1 VPADKIVRKPRKP
14 QLPLFEKQSLP
25 PAAQEFAGNG
35 KPKGLRPGLPSPV
48 DRAFG
53 GPMKRYLPL
62 LLAVISF
69 FSARTPTPCAADEI
83 PKTAWRRPL
92 GQPLPNPG
100 VRKNKTDIDDGY
112 WQGAPVGGFGAGTF
126 SRTYRGDFAR
136 WHIKSGVHKYAPV
149 YANQFAM
156 FQQVAGEPAGTAQV
170 LMTDHPK
177 NGELS
182 SWRWDYPVGAGEY
195 AALFPKSWFDYKW
208 DKFPAHLVLE
218 QFSPVLP
225 DNYKESSYPTAVY
238 RWHAANPTNKVVTV
252 SVLLS
257 WTNMGGWFR
266 NYLRDLQGALNQG
279 NRNRFRTESVAP
291 TETMKGIVFERNR
304 AEGVGNEWDGEFS
317 IAALESPGVEVTYQA
332 EFLADGDGKAVWA
345 PFSKDGKLADSTTS
359 WVSASEKLG
368 GAIAVRFTL
377 QPGEEKIVPMV
388 IAWDFPV
395 VEFGQGR
402 KWNRR
407 YTDFYGT
414 NGSNSWAIARD
425 GLLHAAEWSAAV
437 DAWQKPYIDDESKP
451 AWYRGMLFNELYVLT
466 DGGTFWGRPVNSDQA
481 APATFALLECFDYA
495 YYGTLDVRFYASMP
509 LLKFWPSI
517 DKQVL
522 REFAQTVLREYP
534 ELGLWVWKTQQTES
548 PVLHKRKKIGAVP
561 HDLGV
566 PEGDPFVSVNEPGW
580 QDTNDWKDLNS
591 KFVLM
596 IYRDYVLTGKKDN
609 AFLHEM
615 WPSMQAAMTYLR
627 QFDHGGG
634 IPENSGYPDQT
645 YDSWVVRGV
654 SAYCGGLWLAALR
667 ASEETGRALDEPRA
681 ADEYHNLF
689 QKAQKTYID
698 KLWNGEYF
706 RYDMESEY
714 RDSIQADQL
723 AGQWYANMT
732 GLGDLVPREMQVS
745 ALKKIFANN
754 VMKFGKGEMGAAN
767 GMSADGSVI
776 RGNEQ
781 AQEVWVGTSFGLAAL
796 LLSEGLKDEA
806 YHTAWGI
813 HHVVYESKGYWFR
826 TPEAWDDTGNFRA
839 SMYMR
844 PAAVWAMEMT
854 SPASH

>member
-1 VPADKIVRKPRKP
+1 
-14 QLPLFEKQSLP
+14 
-25 PAAQEFAGNG
+25 
-35 KPKGLRPGLPSPV
+35 
-48 DRAFG
+48 
-53 GPMKRYLPL
+53 MKKYLLL
-62 LLAVISF
+62 LLAAVACF
-69 FSARTPTPCAADEI
+69 CVWTPTACRGDEI
-83 PKTAWRRPL
+83 PKVAWKRPL
-92 GQPLPNPG
+92 GLPLSNPG
-100 VRKNKTDIDDGY
+100 VRKNKSDIDEGY

-156 FQQVAGEPAGTAQV
+156 FQQVAGEPAGTARV

-177 NGELS
+177 GGELS
-182 SWRWDYPVGAGEY
+182 SWQWDYPVGAGEY
-195 AALFPKSWFDYKW
+195 AALFPKSWYDYKW
-208 DKFPAHLVLE
+208 DKFPAHVVLE

-225 DNYKESSYPTAVY
+225 GNYKESSYPVAVY
-238 RWHAANPTNKVVTV
+238 RWHAENPTNKAVTI
-252 SVLLS
+252 SVMLS
-257 WTNMGGWFR
+257 WTNMAGWFR
-266 NYLRDLQGALNQG
+266 TYTHDFQGALNQG
-279 NRNRFRTESVAP
+279 NQNHPRDESVASAG
-291 TETMKGIVFERNR
+291 TMKGVVFDGSQASG
-304 AEGVGNEWDGEFS
+304 AENEWDGQFS
-317 IAALESPGVEVTYQA
+317 IAALESSGVEVTYQT
-332 EFLADGDGKAVWA
+332 EFLADGDGKAVWT
-345 PFSKDGKLADSTTS
+345 PFSKDGRLANDSTS
-359 WVSASEKLG
+359 WVSASERLG

-377 QPGEEKIVPMV
+377 QPGEKKIIPMV
-388 IAWDFPV
+388 VAWDFPV

-402 KWNRR
+402 KWNRH

-414 NGSNSWAIARD
+414 NGKNSWAIARD
-425 GLLHAAEWSAAV
+425 GLLQAADWSAAI
-437 DAWQKPYIDDESKP
+437 DSWQAPYINDESKP
-451 AWYRGMLFNELYVLT
+451 AWYRAMLFNELYTLT
-466 DGGTFWGRPVNSDQA
+466 DGGTFWGRPANSDRN

-495 YYGTLDVRFYASMP
+495 YYGTLDVSFYASMP
-509 LLKFWPSI
+509 LLKFWPVI

-522 REFAQTVLREYP
+522 REFAATVPREYP
-534 ELGLWVWKTQQTES
+534 EMGLAVWKTQQTGT
-548 PVLHKRKKIGAVP
+548 PVIHKRKKIGAVP

-596 IYRDYVLTGKKDN
+596 VYRDYVLTGKTDKE
-609 AFLHEM
+609 FLREM
-615 WPSMQAAMTYLR
+615 WPAMKAAMTYLR

-634 IPENSGYPDQT
+634 IPENGGYPDQT

-654 SAYCGGLWLAALR
+654 SAYCGGLWLAAVR
-667 ASEETGRALDEPRA
+667 ASEETARVLGETAS
-681 ADEYHNLF
+681 ADEYHALF
-689 QKAQKTYID
+689 QKAQKTYIG

-706 RYDMESEY
+706 RYDMESED

-723 AGQWYANMT
+723 AGQWYSNMT

-767 GMSADGSVI
+767 GMAADGSI
-776 RGNEQ
+776 LRGNEQ
-781 AQEVWVGTSFGLAAL
+781 GEEVWAGVSFGLAAL

-813 HHVVYESKGYWFR
+813 HHVVYETKGYWFR

-854 SPASH
+854 GPDSH

>member
-1 VPADKIVRKPRKP
+1 MKKC
-14 QLPLFEKQSLP
+14 
-25 PAAQEFAGNG
+25 FA
-35 KPKGLRPGLPSPV
+35 
-48 DRAFG
+48 
-53 GPMKRYLPL
+53 L
-62 LLAVISF
+62 LLAASPCFCVLV
-69 FSARTPTPCAADEI
+69 PTPCSGDEI

-92 GQPLPNPG
+92 GQPLRDPG
-100 VRKNKTDIDDGY
+100 VRKNNSDIDDGY
-112 WQGAPVGGFGAGTF
+112 WQGAPVGGFGSGTF

-136 WHIKSGVHKYAPV
+136 WHIKSGVDKYAPV

-170 LMTDHPK
+170 LVNDRPK

-182 SWRWDYPVGAGEY
+182 SWQWDYPVGAGEY
-195 AALFPKSWFDYKW
+195 AALFPKSWYDYKW
-208 DKFPAHLVLE
+208 DKFPAHVVLE
-218 QFSPVLP
+218 QFSPILP
-225 DNYKESSYPTAVY
+225 DNYKESSYPVAVY
-238 RWHAANPTNKVVTV
+238 LWHADNPTNKVVTV

-257 WTNMGGWFR
+257 WTNMEGWFR
-266 NYLRDLQGALNQG
+266 TYTRDFQGALNQG
-279 NRNRFRTESVAP
+279 NQNHFRKESVAAA
-291 TETMKGIVFERNR
+291 ETMKGVVFDRSR
-304 AEGVGNEWDGEFS
+304 ADGAQNEWDGEFS
-317 IAALESPGVEVTYQA
+317 IAAIESPGVEVTYQT
-332 EFLADGDGKAVWA
+332 EFLADGDGKAVWV
-345 PFSKDGKLADSTTS
+345 PFSKDGRLANSAVS

-368 GAIAVRFTL
+368 GAVAVRFTL
-377 QPGEEKIVPMV
+377 QPGEKRTVPMV

-395 VEFGQGR
+395 VQFGQGR

-414 NGSNSWAIARD
+414 GGTNSWAIARD
-425 GLLHAAEWSAAV
+425 GLLHAAEWSEAI
-437 DAWQKPYIDDESKP
+437 DAWQAPYSNDDSKP
-451 AWYRGMLFNELYVLT
+451 AWYRAMLFNELYVLT
-466 DGGTFWGRPVNSDQA
+466 DGGTFWGRPVNSDPQA
-481 APATFALLECFDYA
+481 PPTFALLECFDYA

-509 LLKFWPSI
+509 LLKFWPTI

-522 REFAQTVLREYP
+522 REFAQTVPREYP
-534 ELGLWVWKTQQTES
+534 ELGLWVWKTQQTGT

-596 IYRDYVLTGKKDN
+596 VYRDYVLTGKKDT
-609 AFLHEM
+609 AFLREM
-615 WPSMQAAMTYLR
+615 WPAMQAAMSYLR

-667 ASEETGRALDEPRA
+667 ASEEAGRALGEQRA
-681 ADEYHNLF
+681 ADEYGSLF

-714 RDSIQADQL
+714 RNSIQADQL
-723 AGQWYANMT
+723 AGQWYANLT

-767 GMSADGSVI
+767 GMAADGSMI
-776 RGNEQ
+776 RDNEQ

-796 LLSEGLKDEA
+796 LLSEGLRDEA

-813 HHVVYESKGYWFR
+813 YHVVYETKGYWFR
-826 TPEAWDDTGNFRA
+826 TPEAWDDSGNFRA

-844 PAAVWAMEMT
+844 PAAIWALEMT
-854 SPASH
+854 GPASH

>member
-1 VPADKIVRKPRKP
+1 
-14 QLPLFEKQSLP
+14 
-25 PAAQEFAGNG
+25 
-35 KPKGLRPGLPSPV
+35 
-48 DRAFG
+48 
-53 GPMKRYLPL
+53 MKKCL
-62 LLAVISF
+62 LLLLLSVS
-69 FSARTPTPCAADEI
+69 SLCASTFAQSVSDEI
-83 PKTAWRRPL
+83 PKIAWRRPL
-92 GQPLPNPG
+92 GQPLSNPG
-100 VRKNKTDIDDGY
+100 TRKNTTDIDDGY
-112 WQGAPVGGFGAGTF
+112 WQGAPVGGFGSGTF

-136 WHIKSGVHKYAPV
+136 WHIKSGVHKYAAV

-156 FQQVAGEPAGTAQV
+156 FQQVAGEPVGTARV
-170 LMTDHPK
+170 LMNDHPK

-182 SWRWDYPVGAGEY
+182 SWQWDYPVGAGEY
-195 AALFPKSWFDYKW
+195 AALFPKSWYDYKW
-208 DKFPAHLVLE
+208 DKFPAHVVLE

-225 DNYKESSYPTAVY
+225 DNYKESSYPVAVY
-238 RWHAANPTNKVVTV
+238 RWHAENPTNKAITV

-257 WTNMGGWFR
+257 WTNMQGWFR
-266 NYLRDLQGALNQG
+266 TYTRDFQGALNQG
-279 NRNRFRTESVAP
+279 NQNHFRKESVTPA
-291 TETMKGIVFERNR
+291 ETMKGIVFDRSR
-304 AEGVGNEWDGEFS
+304 AEGAENEWDGEFS
-317 IAALESPGVEVTYQA
+317 IAALESPGVEVTYQTQ
-332 EFLADGDGKAVWA
+332 FLADGDGKAVWV
-345 PFSKDGKLADSTTS
+345 PFSKDGRLADSAVS

-368 GAIAVRFTL
+368 GAVAVRFTL
-377 QPGEEKIVPMV
+377 QPGEKKIVPIV

-407 YTDFYGT
+407 YTDVYGT

-425 GLLHAAEWSAAV
+425 GLLHAAEWS
-437 DAWQKPYIDDESKP
+437 DAIDRWQAPYINDESKP
-451 AWYRGMLFNELYVLT
+451 DWYRGMLFNELYVLT
-466 DGGTFWGRPVNSDQA
+466 DGGTFWGRPLHSSSKE
-481 APATFALLECFDYA
+481 PPTFALLECFDYA

-509 LLKFWPSI
+509 LLKFWPTI

-522 REFAQTVLREYP
+522 REFAQTVPREYP
-534 ELGLWVWKTQQTES
+534 ELGLWVWKSQQTGE

-566 PEGDPFVSVNEPGW
+566 PEGDPFVTVNEPGW

-596 IYRDYVLTGKKDN
+596 VYRDYVLTGKKDT
-609 AFLHEM
+609 AFLREM
-615 WPSMQAAMTYLR
+615 WPAMQAAMTYLR

-634 IPENSGYPDQT
+634 IPENGGYPDQT

-667 ASEETGRALDEPRA
+667 ASEETGRALGEQRA
-681 ADEYHNLF
+681 AEEYHNLF

-745 ALKKIFANN
+745 ALRKIFANN
-754 VMKFGKGEMGAAN
+754 VMKFAKGEMGAAN
-767 GMSADGSVI
+767 GMAADGSII
-776 RGNEQ
+776 RDNEQ

-806 YHTAWGI
+806 FHTAWGV
-813 HHVVYESKGYWFR
+813 HHVIYESKGYWFR
-826 TPEAWDDTGNFRA
+826 TPEAWDDSGNFRA